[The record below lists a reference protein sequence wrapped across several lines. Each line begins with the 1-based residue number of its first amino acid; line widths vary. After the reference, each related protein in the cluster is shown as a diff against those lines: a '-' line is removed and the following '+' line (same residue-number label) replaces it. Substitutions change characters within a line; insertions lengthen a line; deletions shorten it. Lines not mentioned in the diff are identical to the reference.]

1 MNRVK
6 NLIGVLAFA
15 LLVLSLPGAV
25 AAQWRDNRD
34 NRNNRNDDDG
44 YYRNDDYNRN
54 GRNNR
59 DIESTVRNLKSNS
72 RQFEKRLDRELDNSR
87 YNGRNR
93 EDRINQL
100 AKDFADAAKRLDE
113 RYDDRRDY
121 NNSYDEAQRVL
132 QLGNQLDQAV
142 NRARLNGNVQ
152 NDWYRI
158 QQDLDVL
165 ANAYNYN
172 TNARN
177 NRNNRNN
184 RNGQNRNGNWRN
196 NVPFPLPF

>member
-1 MNRVK
+1 MNRVR
-6 NLIGVLAFA
+6 NLIGVFAFA
-15 LLVLSLPGAV
+15 LLVLSLPSV
-25 AAQWRDNRD
+25 ASAQWRDNR
-34 NRNNRNDDDG
+34 NNRDDDDG
-44 YYRNDDYNRN
+44 NYRNDDYNRN
-54 GRNNR
+54 GRYNR
-59 DIESTVRNLKSNS
+59 NIESTVRNLKNNS

-100 AKDFADAAKRLDE
+100 ARDFADAAKRLDD

-132 QLGNQLDQAV
+132 QLGNQLDQAIY
-142 NRARLNGNVQ
+142 RSRLNGNVQ

-158 QQDLDVL
+158 QQDLNAL
-165 ANAYNYN
+165 ADAYDY
-172 TNARN
+172 

-184 RNGQNRNGNWRN
+184 RNGDWRSN
-196 NVPFPLPF
+196 IPFPLPF